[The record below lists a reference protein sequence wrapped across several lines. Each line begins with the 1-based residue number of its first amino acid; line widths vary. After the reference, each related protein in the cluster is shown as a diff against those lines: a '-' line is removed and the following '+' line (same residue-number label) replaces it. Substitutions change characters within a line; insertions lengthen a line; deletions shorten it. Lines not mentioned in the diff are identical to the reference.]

1 MKPLHPWKVTPEQA
15 IRIQKNLRHRIILK
29 KSFSRVRTIGGGD
42 VSYQKEGNSLFGAMV
57 VLSFPHMET
66 LDVATAC
73 GKISFPY
80 LPGLLTFREG
90 PILIKT
96 FQKLRIRPDVL
107 LFDGQGIAH
116 PRGVGLATHLG
127 IWFNLSSIGCAKTPL
142 LGESVLPR
150 PSKGSFELI
159 QDNGREVGVVLR
171 TKDRV
176 RPVFVSPGH
185 RIDLPTSIRLVLE
198 SCQGFRIPEPLRRA
212 HQVSRQLL
220 HRHSAWSIRD
230 AETSSA

>member
-1 MKPLHPWKVTPEQA
+1 MKPLHSWKVTPEQA
-15 IRIQKNLRHRIILK
+15 IRIQENLRHRIILK
-29 KSFSRVRTIGGGD
+29 KTFSRVRTIGGGD
-42 VSYQKEGNSLFGAMV
+42 VSYQKEGNFLFGALV

-66 LDVATAC
+66 LDVATTY
-73 GKISFPY
+73 GRISFPY
-80 LPGLLTFREG
+80 LPGLLSFREG

-127 IWFNLSSIGCAKTPL
+127 IWFNLPSIGCAKTPL

-150 PSKGSFELI
+150 PLRGSFELI
-159 QDNGREVGVVLR
+159 EKDGREMGVVLR

-212 HQVSRQLL
+212 HHFSRLLL
-220 HRHSAWSIRD
+220 HRA
-230 AETSSA
+230 

>member
-185 RIDLPTSIRLVLE
+185 RIDLPTSLRLVLE

>member
-15 IRIQKNLRHRIILK
+15 IRIQENLRHRIILK

>member
-1 MKPLHPWKVTPEQA
+1 MMKPLHPWKVTPEQA
-15 IRIQKNLRHRIILK
+15 IRIQETLRDRIILR

-42 VSYQKEGNSLFGAMV
+42 VSYQKEGDFLFGAMV
-57 VLSFPHMET
+57 VLSFPQMEM

-90 PILIKT
+90 PILIET
-96 FQKLRIRPDVL
+96 FQKLGIRPDIL
-107 LFDGQGIAH
+107 IFDGQGIAH
-116 PRGVGLATHLG
+116 PRGIGLATHLG
-127 IWFNLSSIGCAKTPL
+127 IWLNLPSIGCAKTPL
-142 LGESVLPR
+142 LGESVVPR

-159 QDNGREVGVVLR
+159 QKSGREVGVVLR
-171 TKDRV
+171 TQNRV

-220 HRHSAWSIRD
+220 QRV
-230 AETSSA
+230 

>member
-15 IRIQKNLRHRIILK
+15 IRIQETLRDRIILK
-29 KSFSRVRTIGGGD
+29 KSFSKVRTIGGGD
-42 VSYQKEGNSLFGAMV
+42 VSYQKEGDFLFGAMV
-57 VLSFPHMET
+57 VLSFPQMET

-73 GKISFPY
+73 GQISFPY

-90 PILIKT
+90 PILIET
-96 FQKLRIRPDVL
+96 FQKLGIRPDIL
-107 LFDGQGIAH
+107 IFDGQGIAH
-116 PRGVGLATHLG
+116 PRGIGLATHLG
-127 IWFNLSSIGCAKTPL
+127 IWLNLPSIGCAKTPL
-142 LGESVLPR
+142 LGESVVPG

-159 QDNGREVGVVLR
+159 QKNERDVGVVLR
-171 TKDRV
+171 TKNRV

-212 HQVSRQLL
+212 HHFSRLE
-220 HRHSAWSIRD
+220 R
-230 AETSSA
+230 EKF

>member
-15 IRIQKNLRHRIILK
+15 IRIQENLRHRIILK
-29 KSFSRVRTIGGGD
+29 RTSSKVRTVGGAD
-42 VSYQKEGNSLFGAMV
+42 VSYQKEGNLLFGAMV
-57 VLSFPHMET
+57 VLSFPQMET

-90 PILIKT
+90 PILINI
-96 FQKLRIRPDVL
+96 FQKLRMRPDIL
-107 LFDGQGIAH
+107 IFDGQGIAH
-116 PRGVGLATHLG
+116 PRGIGLATHLG
-127 IWFNLSSIGCAKTPL
+127 IWFNLPSIGCAKTPL
-142 LGESVLPR
+142 LGKSVIPG
-150 PSKGSFELI
+150 PSRGSFELI
-159 QDNGREVGVVLR
+159 QKDGSEVGVVLR
-171 TKDRV
+171 TKNRV

-212 HQVSRQLL
+212 HQLSRILL
-220 HRHSAWSIRD
+220 QGA
-230 AETSSA
+230 